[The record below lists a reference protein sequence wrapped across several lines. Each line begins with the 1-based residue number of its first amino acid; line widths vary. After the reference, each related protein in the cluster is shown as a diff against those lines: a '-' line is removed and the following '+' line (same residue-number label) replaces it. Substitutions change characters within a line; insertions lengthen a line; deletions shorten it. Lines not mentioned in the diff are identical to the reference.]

1 MKVDSSSRDREI
13 RLFEHRY
20 PSVRLQPIQL
30 NSLSKT
36 ALSMAY
42 ADKIIGNEYTPW
54 WALRRKRLEV
64 DEEMR
69 VDIDAV
75 SLSQATSS
83 SQLRIRQSTEEEV
96 LNAGLEAVVEKGAT
110 PMQAPRP
117 GVTTDNTLLRFGPQ
131 EKRRKERKL

>member
-1 MKVDSSSRDREI
+1 MKVDSSARDREI

-20 PSVRLQPIQL
+20 PSIRSQPIQL
-30 NSLSKT
+30 NSLSKP
-36 ALSMAY
+36 LSMTY
-42 ADKIIGNEYTPW
+42 ADKVIGKEYMPW
-54 WALRRKRLEV
+54 SMLGEKRLKV

-69 VDIDAV
+69 GEIDAV
-75 SLSQATSS
+75 SLSQAAIS

-96 LNAGLEAVVEKGAT
+96 LIAGLEAVVEKGAT
-110 PMQAPRP
+110 PNQAPRP